1 VAMQRNET
9 ETALRGTV
17 DARPATRPI
26 GNMIR
31 KRLLSFVDGN
41 EVFVVLLVMLL
52 LAPNLTDKFATTLNI
67 KNLLSQSSILGIL
80 SISQFLV
87 VLIGGFDLS
96 VAGILALSSV
106 MIADVA
112 TKQGVEAAIVFAL
125 ATGLGLGFVNGLAVT
140 KGRVPPL
147 IATFAMLGIARGLA
161 FSITEKSLLVWGT
174 ALDNLD
180 WEYGVLTTPTLLWF
194 ALTLLVFAFLSST
207 RIGIHIYAIGGNEV
221 TARLAGVNVN
231 WVRLG
236 VYTVAGFLSAV
247 GGLIFVMRSKSG
259 VPHVGTGWELTT
271 IAAVVIGGTQLA
283 GGEGNL
289 IKAMIGVIVYQMIGN
304 VMNLMRLDPFYQDIV
319 RAIVIL
325 IAVGFSM
332 WRSARRART
341 T

>member
-1 VAMQRNET
+1 MAMQRNET

-17 DARPATRPI
+17 DARPVTRPV

-31 KRLLSFVDGN
+31 KRILSFLDGN
-41 EVFVVLLVMLL
+41 EVFIVLLVMLL
-52 LAPNLTDKFATTLNI
+52 LAPNLTDKFATTLNV

-161 FSITEKSLLVWGT
+161 FSITEKSVLVWGT

-180 WEYGVLTTPTLLWF
+180 WECGVLTTPTLLWF
-194 ALTLLVFAFLSST
+194 ALTLLVFAFLSFT

-221 TARLAGVNVN
+221 TARLAGVKVN